1 MLKHPP
7 LQLLGQLGQVL
18 SVLLR
23 SHDDAFLGRRSGNLV
38 DFLGDFV
45 LGSVQLRSQTLVLL
59 QEEQEEQEMPFRTSA
74 HGPGMVIIGWGMR
87 SLVRITHAIVVLQRS
102 CAASARLKRGGG
114 GSSATVWLS
123 VSRFSKSCVFFSSSL
138 AMSIWPF
145 TVSRSSFSSWA
156 RFCREHAL
164 PSHQLYFPVSMCG
177 MFQTCRS
184 PSACPFSPF
193 CTLALFTRSL
203 ASFKA

>member
-38 DFLGDFV
+38 DFPGDFV

-74 HGPGMVIIGWGMR
+74 HGPGMATISGGQVGACARWCGSHMR
-87 SLVRITHAIVVLQRS
+87 LLFCSVAARHQHA
-102 CAASARLKRGGG
+102 
-114 GSSATVWLS
+114 
-123 VSRFSKSCVFFSSSL
+123 
-138 AMSIWPF
+138 
-145 TVSRSSFSSWA
+145 
-156 RFCREHAL
+156 
-164 PSHQLYFPVSMCG
+164 
-177 MFQTCRS
+177 
-184 PSACPFSPF
+184 
-193 CTLALFTRSL
+193 
-203 ASFKA
+203 